1 VNRRGF
7 PCSFAGAA
15 IAGATSDCDFAP
27 CEEIWNARRDGL
39 TEPPAH
45 HPIVILAWQDIDPRD
60 AWDMLCHLCGN
71 GDGGT
76 GAWFNPAMHC
86 VPHPHGHRQ
95 RLFSPLLGVL
105 PLISLDALTGRGPL
119 AAEAA
124 FPLLAIREHGAL
136 AFDFIPKRRGASHCQ
151 PFASCVFA
159 TRPFFVSAA

>member
-1 VNRRGF
+1 MNRRNI

-105 PLISLDALTGRGPL
+105 PLI
-119 AAEAA
+119 
-124 FPLLAIREHGAL
+124 AIREHGAL